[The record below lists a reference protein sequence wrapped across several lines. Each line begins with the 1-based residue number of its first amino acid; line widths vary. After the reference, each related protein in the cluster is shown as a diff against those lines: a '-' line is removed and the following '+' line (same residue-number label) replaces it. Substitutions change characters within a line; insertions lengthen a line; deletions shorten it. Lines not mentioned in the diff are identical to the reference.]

1 MMETKEQKN
10 ESRTKEKK
18 PLTEQQRQQRQK
30 MLVYPLMVLL
40 FAGCMWLIFA
50 PSSEDKEK
58 ERQGQGFNTDMP
70 MPEDSKI
77 IGDKA
82 KAYEQQDLENKRKE
96 RRGMVGDLSAFWNDS
111 DGDTPTDDADTSDD
125 YRLTRTETTD
135 GETADERQA
144 GIRTSAAA
152 YQRLN
157 TSLGT
162 FYEPPKEDTEKEE
175 LRERI
180 DELEAMLVAQD
191 SKPSTMEEQVAL
203 LEKSYELAA
212 KYQNDNNA
220 GQAAQPD
227 ETGGSVSTGEKS
239 MKAEPVSDVR
249 RTVVS
254 ALPQPM
260 TDSAFI
266 ADYSGERRETADER
280 QAGIRTS
287 AAAYQR
293 LNTSLGTFYEPPKED
308 TEKEELRERIDEL
321 EAMLV
326 AQDSKPSTMEEQVAL
341 LEKSYELAAKYQNDN
356 NAGQAAQP
364 DETGGSVSTG
374 EKSMK
379 AEPVSDVRRT
389 VVSALPQP
397 MTDSAFIAD
406 YSGERNYGFHTAIG
420 AEETT
425 GKNTIAACVQGDQT
439 LTDGQTVKLR
449 LLEPMRVSGRVIPR
463 NTLLVGA
470 ARLQGERLGIGI
482 TSLEHGGNIIP
493 VELEVYDSDGQAG
506 IFIPGSME
514 IDAAKEIGANMGS
527 SLGSSIN
534 ISTDAG
540 AQLASDLGR
549 GAIQGISQYIS
560 KRMRTVKVH
569 LKSGYRVLLYQEKE

>member
-1 MMETKEQKN
+1 METKEQKN
-10 ESRTKEKK
+10 ETRTKEKK
-18 PLTEQQRQQRQK
+18 PLTEQQRQQRKK

-40 FAGCMWLIFA
+40 FVGCMWLIFA

-58 ERQGQGFNTDMP
+58 AEQGQGFNTDMP
-70 MPEDSKI
+70 LPEDSKI

-82 KAYEQQDLENKRKE
+82 KAYEQQDLENKQKE
-96 RRGMVGDLSAFWNDS
+96 RRGMVGDLSAFWND
-111 DGDTPTDDADTSDD
+111 GGENENDTASDD
-125 YRLTRTETTD
+125 YRLTRTETPEK
-135 GETADERQA
+135 ETENETQA

-180 DELEAMLVAQD
+180 DELEAMLVAQEG
-191 SKPSTMEEQVAL
+191 KPSTMEEQVAL

-212 KYQNDNNA
+212 KYQSEGNNA
-220 GQAAQPD
+220 GQAAQPE
-227 ETGGSVSTGEKS
+227 ETGSPVSTGEKS

-254 ALPQPM
+254 AL
-260 TDSAFI
+260 S
-266 ADYSGERRETADER
+266 
-280 QAGIRTS
+280 
-287 AAAYQR
+287 
-293 LNTSLGTFYEPPKED
+293 
-308 TEKEELRERIDEL
+308 
-321 EAMLV
+321 
-326 AQDSKPSTMEEQVAL
+326 
-341 LEKSYELAAKYQNDN
+341 
-356 NAGQAAQP
+356 
-364 DETGGSVSTG
+364 
-374 EKSMK
+374 
-379 AEPVSDVRRT
+379 
-389 VVSALPQP
+389 QP

-420 AEETT
+420 TEDVT
-425 GKNTIAACVQGDQT
+425 GKNTIAASVQGDQT

-482 TSLEHGGNIIP
+482 TSLEHGGSIIP

-560 KRMRTVKVH
+560 KRMRTIKVH

>member
-1 MMETKEQKN
+1 
-10 ESRTKEKK
+10 
-18 PLTEQQRQQRQK
+18 
-30 MLVYPLMVLL
+30 
-40 FAGCMWLIFA
+40 
-50 PSSEDKEK
+50 
-58 ERQGQGFNTDMP
+58 
-70 MPEDSKI
+70 
-77 IGDKA
+77 
-82 KAYEQQDLENKRKE
+82 
-96 RRGMVGDLSAFWNDS
+96 
-111 DGDTPTDDADTSDD
+111 
-125 YRLTRTETTD
+125 
-135 GETADERQA
+135 
-144 GIRTSAAA
+144 
-152 YQRLN
+152 
-157 TSLGT
+157 
-162 FYEPPKEDTEKEE
+162 
-175 LRERI
+175 
-180 DELEAMLVAQD
+180 
-191 SKPSTMEEQVAL
+191 
-203 LEKSYELAA
+203 
-212 KYQNDNNA
+212 
-220 GQAAQPD
+220 
-227 ETGGSVSTGEKS
+227 
-239 MKAEPVSDVR
+239 
-249 RTVVS
+249 
-254 ALPQPM
+254 
-260 TDSAFI
+260 
-266 ADYSGERRETADER
+266 
-280 QAGIRTS
+280 
-287 AAAYQR
+287 
-293 LNTSLGTFYEPPKED
+293 
-308 TEKEELRERIDEL
+308 
-321 EAMLV
+321 MLV

-482 TSLEHGGNIIP
+482 TSLEPLGHSP
-493 VELEVYDSDGQAG
+493 PEELEVYDSDGQAG

-534 ISTDAG
+534 I
-540 AQLASDLGR
+540 
-549 GAIQGISQYIS
+549 
-560 KRMRTVKVH
+560 
-569 LKSGYRVLLYQEKE
+569 

>member
-1 MMETKEQKN
+1 MCMEKEQKEN
-10 ESRTKEKK
+10 ETKEKK
-18 PLTEQQRQQRQK
+18 PLTEQQRQQRRK
-30 MLVYPLMVLL
+30 MLVYPLMGLL
-40 FAGCMWLIFA
+40 FLGCMWLIFA
-50 PSSEDKEK
+50 PSSEDREK
-58 ERQGQGFNTDMP
+58 AKQGQGFNTDMP
-70 MPEDSKI
+70 LPEDSKI

-82 KAYEQQDLENKRKE
+82 KAYEQLQLENRQKE
-96 RRGMVGDLSAFWNDS
+96 RRGMVGDLSSFWH
-111 DGDTPTDDADTSDD
+111 DGAEKPDTAAASDD
-125 YRLTRTETTD
+125 YRLTQTEPS
-135 GETADERQA
+135 ENERADKQQA

-152 YQRLN
+152 YERLS

-162 FYEPPKEDTEKEE
+162 FYEPPKEDREKEE

-180 DELEAMLVAQD
+180 DELEAMLMAQEG
-191 SKPSTMEEQVAL
+191 KPSSMEEQVAL

-212 KYQNDNNA
+212 KYQNGKGNA
-220 GQAAQPD
+220 GQTEEMETSAKAD
-227 ETGGSVSTGEKS
+227 ERS
-239 MKAEPVSDVR
+239 MKAEPVSGVR
-249 RTVVS
+249 PAVVS

-266 ADYSGERRETADER
+266 ADYA
-280 QAGIRTS
+280 
-287 AAAYQR
+287 
-293 LNTSLGTFYEPPKED
+293 
-308 TEKEELRERIDEL
+308 
-321 EAMLV
+321 
-326 AQDSKPSTMEEQVAL
+326 
-341 LEKSYELAAKYQNDN
+341 
-356 NAGQAAQP
+356 
-364 DETGGSVSTG
+364 
-374 EKSMK
+374 
-379 AEPVSDVRRT
+379 
-389 VVSALPQP
+389 
-397 MTDSAFIAD
+397 
-406 YSGERNYGFHTAIG
+406 GERNYGFHTAIG
-420 AEETT
+420 TAEASE
-425 GKNTIAACVQGDQT
+425 KNTIAACVQGDQT

-482 TSLEHGGNIIP
+482 TSLEHGGSIIP

>member
-266 ADYSGERRETADER
+266 ADYSGER
-280 QAGIRTS
+280 
-287 AAAYQR
+287 
-293 LNTSLGTFYEPPKED
+293 
-308 TEKEELRERIDEL
+308 
-321 EAMLV
+321 
-326 AQDSKPSTMEEQVAL
+326 
-341 LEKSYELAAKYQNDN
+341 
-356 NAGQAAQP
+356 
-364 DETGGSVSTG
+364 
-374 EKSMK
+374 
-379 AEPVSDVRRT
+379 
-389 VVSALPQP
+389 
-397 MTDSAFIAD
+397 
-406 YSGERNYGFHTAIG
+406 NYGFHTAIG

-439 LTDGQTVKLR
+439 LTD
-449 LLEPMRVSGRVIPR
+449 
-463 NTLLVGA
+463 
-470 ARLQGERLGIGI
+470 
-482 TSLEHGGNIIP
+482 
-493 VELEVYDSDGQAG
+493 
-506 IFIPGSME
+506 
-514 IDAAKEIGANMGS
+514 EIGRAH
-527 SLGSSIN
+527 
-534 ISTDAG
+534 
-540 AQLASDLGR
+540 
-549 GAIQGISQYIS
+549 
-560 KRMRTVKVH
+560 V
-569 LKSGYRVLLYQEKE
+569 

>member
-10 ESRTKEKK
+10 ESITKEKK

-30 MLVYPLMVLL
+30 MLVYPLMVML
-40 FAGCMWLIFA
+40 FAGSMWLIFA

-135 GETADERQA
+135 G
-144 GIRTSAAA
+144 
-152 YQRLN
+152 
-157 TSLGT
+157 
-162 FYEPPKEDTEKEE
+162 
-175 LRERI
+175 
-180 DELEAMLVAQD
+180 
-191 SKPSTMEEQVAL
+191 
-203 LEKSYELAA
+203 
-212 KYQNDNNA
+212 
-220 GQAAQPD
+220 
-227 ETGGSVSTGEKS
+227 
-239 MKAEPVSDVR
+239 
-249 RTVVS
+249 
-254 ALPQPM
+254 
-260 TDSAFI
+260 
-266 ADYSGERRETADER
+266 ETADER

>member
-1 MMETKEQKN
+1 MEKEQKKN
-10 ESRTKEKK
+10 EQKEKK
-18 PLTEQQRQQRQK
+18 PLTEQQRQQRRK
-30 MLVYPLMVLL
+30 MLVYPLMGLL
-40 FAGCMWLIFA
+40 FLGCMWLIFA
-50 PSSEDKEK
+50 PSSEDREK
-58 ERQGQGFNTDMP
+58 ARQGQGFNTDMP
-70 MPEDSKI
+70 LPEDSKI

-82 KAYEQQDLENKRKE
+82 KAYEQLQLENRQKE
-96 RRGMVGDLSAFWNDS
+96 RRGMVGDLSAFWNEDNRDES
-111 DGDTPTDDADTSDD
+111 DTVSDD
-125 YRLTRTETTD
+125 YRLTQTEPS
-135 GETADERQA
+135 ENERADKQQA

-152 YQRLN
+152 YERLN

-162 FYEPPKEDTEKEE
+162 FYEPPKKDREKEE

-180 DELEAMLVAQD
+180 DELEAMLMAQE
-191 SKPSTMEEQVAL
+191 SKPSSMEEQVAL

-212 KYQNDNNA
+212 KYQNGKGNA
-220 GQAAQPD
+220 GQTAQPEGTETSAKAD
-227 ETGGSVSTGEKS
+227 ERN
-239 MKAEPVSDVR
+239 MKAEPVSGVR
-249 RTVVS
+249 PAVVS

-266 ADYSGERRETADER
+266 ADYA
-280 QAGIRTS
+280 
-287 AAAYQR
+287 
-293 LNTSLGTFYEPPKED
+293 
-308 TEKEELRERIDEL
+308 
-321 EAMLV
+321 
-326 AQDSKPSTMEEQVAL
+326 
-341 LEKSYELAAKYQNDN
+341 
-356 NAGQAAQP
+356 
-364 DETGGSVSTG
+364 
-374 EKSMK
+374 
-379 AEPVSDVRRT
+379 
-389 VVSALPQP
+389 
-397 MTDSAFIAD
+397 
-406 YSGERNYGFHTAIG
+406 GERNYGFHTAIG
-420 AEETT
+420 TAEASE
-425 GKNTIAACVQGDQT
+425 KNTIAACVQGDQT
-439 LTDGQTVKLR
+439 ITDGQTVKLR

-463 NTLLVGA
+463 NTPLVGA

-482 TSLEHGGNIIP
+482 TSLEHGGSIIP

>member
-1 MMETKEQKN
+1 MEKEQKKN
-10 ESRTKEKK
+10 ETKEKK
-18 PLTEQQRQQRQK
+18 PLTEQQRRQRQK

-40 FAGCMWLIFA
+40 FAGCLWLIFA

-58 ERQGQGFNTDMP
+58 ERHGQGFNTDMP
-70 MPEDSKI
+70 LPEDSKI

-96 RRGMVGDLSAFWNDS
+96 RRGMVGDLSAFWND
-111 DGDTPTDDADTSDD
+111 GKKDDSNTVSDD
-125 YRLTRTETTD
+125 YRLTQTETT
-135 GETADERQA
+135 
-144 GIRTSAAA
+144 
-152 YQRLN
+152 
-157 TSLGT
+157 
-162 FYEPPKEDTEKEE
+162 ED
-175 LRERI
+175 
-180 DELEAMLVAQD
+180 
-191 SKPSTMEEQVAL
+191 KP
-203 LEKSYELAA
+203 
-212 KYQNDNNA
+212 
-220 GQAAQPD
+220 GD
-227 ETGGSVSTGEKS
+227 ET
-239 MKAEPVSDVR
+239 
-249 RTVVS
+249 RTN
-254 ALPQPM
+254 
-260 TDSAFI
+260 
-266 ADYSGERRETADER
+266 
-280 QAGIRTS
+280 IRTS

-482 TSLEHGGNIIP
+482 TSLEHGGSIIP

-569 LKSGYRVLLYQEKE
+569 LKSGYKVLLYQEKE

>member
-162 FYEPPKEDTEKEE
+162 FYEPPKEDREKEE

-180 DELEAMLVAQD
+180 DELEAMLMAQEG
-191 SKPSTMEEQVAL
+191 KPSSMEEQVAL

-212 KYQNDNNA
+212 RYQNGKSNA
-220 GQAAQPD
+220 GQSARSEGTETSAKAD
-227 ETGGSVSTGEKS
+227 ERS
-239 MKAEPVSDVR
+239 MKAEPVSGVR
-249 RTVVS
+249 PAVVS

-266 ADYSGERRETADER
+266 ADYA
-280 QAGIRTS
+280 
-287 AAAYQR
+287 
-293 LNTSLGTFYEPPKED
+293 
-308 TEKEELRERIDEL
+308 
-321 EAMLV
+321 
-326 AQDSKPSTMEEQVAL
+326 
-341 LEKSYELAAKYQNDN
+341 
-356 NAGQAAQP
+356 
-364 DETGGSVSTG
+364 
-374 EKSMK
+374 
-379 AEPVSDVRRT
+379 
-389 VVSALPQP
+389 
-397 MTDSAFIAD
+397 
-406 YSGERNYGFHTAIG
+406 GERNYGFHTAIG
-420 AEETT
+420 TAEASE
-425 GKNTIAACVQGDQT
+425 KNTIAACVQGDQT
-439 LTDGQTVKLR
+439 ITDGQTVKLR

-560 KRMRTVKVH
+560 KRMRTIKVH

>member
-144 GIRTSAAA
+144 GIRTSASA

-180 DELEAMLVAQD
+180 DELEAMLV
-191 SKPSTMEEQVAL
+191 
-203 LEKSYELAA
+203 
-212 KYQNDNNA
+212 
-220 GQAAQPD
+220 G
-227 ETGGSVSTGEKS
+227 TGR
-239 MKAEPVSDVR
+239 PV
-249 RTVVS
+249 
-254 ALPQPM
+254 
-260 TDSAFI
+260 
-266 ADYSGERRETADER
+266 
-280 QAGIRTS
+280 
-287 AAAYQR
+287 
-293 LNTSLGTFYEPPKED
+293 
-308 TEKEELRERIDEL
+308 
-321 EAMLV
+321 
-326 AQDSKPSTMEEQVAL
+326 
-341 LEKSYELAAKYQNDN
+341 
-356 NAGQAAQP
+356 
-364 DETGGSVSTG
+364 
-374 EKSMK
+374 
-379 AEPVSDVRRT
+379 
-389 VVSALPQP
+389 
-397 MTDSAFIAD
+397 
-406 YSGERNYGFHTAIG
+406 
-420 AEETT
+420 
-425 GKNTIAACVQGDQT
+425 GK
-439 LTDGQTVKLR
+439 
-449 LLEPMRVSGRVIPR
+449 
-463 NTLLVGA
+463 
-470 ARLQGERLGIGI
+470 
-482 TSLEHGGNIIP
+482 
-493 VELEVYDSDGQAG
+493 
-506 IFIPGSME
+506 
-514 IDAAKEIGANMGS
+514 
-527 SLGSSIN
+527 
-534 ISTDAG
+534 
-540 AQLASDLGR
+540 
-549 GAIQGISQYIS
+549 
-560 KRMRTVKVH
+560 
-569 LKSGYRVLLYQEKE
+569 VL

>member
-1 MMETKEQKN
+1 MYMEKEQKKN
-10 ESRTKEKK
+10 ETKEKK
-18 PLTEQQRQQRQK
+18 PLTEQQRQQRRK
-30 MLVYPLMVLL
+30 MLDYPLMGLL
-40 FAGCMWLIFA
+40 FLGCLWLIFA
-50 PSSEDKEK
+50 PSSEDREK
-58 ERQGQGFNTDMP
+58 AKQGQGFNTDMP
-70 MPEDSKI
+70 LPEDSKI

-82 KAYEQQDLENKRKE
+82 KAYEQLQLENRQKE
-96 RRGMVGDLSAFWNDS
+96 RRGMVGDLSSFWH
-111 DGDTPTDDADTSDD
+111 DGAEKPDTAAASDD
-125 YRLTRTETTD
+125 YRLTQTEPS
-135 GETADERQA
+135 ENERADKQQA

-152 YQRLN
+152 YERLN

-162 FYEPPKEDTEKEE
+162 FYEPPKEDREKEE

-180 DELEAMLVAQD
+180 DELEAMLMAQEG
-191 SKPSTMEEQVAL
+191 KPSSMEEQVAL

-212 KYQNDNNA
+212 RYQNGKGNA
-220 GQAAQPD
+220 GQTEEM
-227 ETGGSVSTGEKS
+227 ETSAKADGKS
-239 MKAEPVSDVR
+239 MKAEPVSGVR
-249 RTVVS
+249 PAVVS

-266 ADYSGERRETADER
+266 ADYA
-280 QAGIRTS
+280 
-287 AAAYQR
+287 
-293 LNTSLGTFYEPPKED
+293 
-308 TEKEELRERIDEL
+308 
-321 EAMLV
+321 
-326 AQDSKPSTMEEQVAL
+326 
-341 LEKSYELAAKYQNDN
+341 
-356 NAGQAAQP
+356 
-364 DETGGSVSTG
+364 
-374 EKSMK
+374 
-379 AEPVSDVRRT
+379 
-389 VVSALPQP
+389 
-397 MTDSAFIAD
+397 
-406 YSGERNYGFHTAIG
+406 GERNYGFHTAIG
-420 AEETT
+420 TAEAPE
-425 GKNTIAACVQGDQT
+425 KNTIAACVQGDQT

-482 TSLEHGGNIIP
+482 TSLEHGGSIIP

-560 KRMRTVKVH
+560 KRMRTIKVH

>member
-1 MMETKEQKN
+1 METKEQKN
-10 ESRTKEKK
+10 ETRTKEKK
-18 PLTEQQRQQRQK
+18 PLTEQQRQQRKK

-40 FAGCMWLIFA
+40 FVGCMWLIFA

-58 ERQGQGFNTDMP
+58 AEQGQGFNTDMP
-70 MPEDSKI
+70 LPEDSKI

-82 KAYEQQDLENKRKE
+82 KAYEQQDLENKQKE
-96 RRGMVGDLSAFWNDS
+96 RRGMVGDLSAFWND
-111 DGDTPTDDADTSDD
+111 GGENENDTASDD
-125 YRLTRTETTD
+125 YRLTRTET
-135 GETADERQA
+135 
-144 GIRTSAAA
+144 
-152 YQRLN
+152 
-157 TSLGT
+157 
-162 FYEPPKEDTEKEE
+162 PEKETE
-175 LRERI
+175 
-180 DELEAMLVAQD
+180 
-191 SKPSTMEEQVAL
+191 
-203 LEKSYELAA
+203 
-212 KYQNDNNA
+212 N
-220 GQAAQPD
+220 
-227 ETGGSVSTGEKS
+227 ET
-239 MKAEPVSDVR
+239 
-249 RTVVS
+249 
-254 ALPQPM
+254 
-260 TDSAFI
+260 
-266 ADYSGERRETADER
+266 

-482 TSLEHGGNIIP
+482 TSLEHGGSIIP

-569 LKSGYRVLLYQEKE
+569 LKSGYKVLLYQEKE

>member
-1 MMETKEQKN
+1 MYMEKEQKKN
-10 ESRTKEKK
+10 ETKEKK
-18 PLTEQQRQQRQK
+18 PLTEQQRRQRQK

-40 FAGCMWLIFA
+40 FAGCLWLIFA

-58 ERQGQGFNTDMP
+58 ERQGRGFNTDMP
-70 MPEDSKI
+70 LPEDSKI

-96 RRGMVGDLSAFWNDS
+96 RRGMVGDLSAFWNDGGENGS
-111 DGDTPTDDADTSDD
+111 DTASDD
-125 YRLTRTETTD
+125 YRLTRAETPED
-135 GETADERQA
+135 KPGDETRAN
-144 GIRTSAAA
+144 IRTSAAA

-162 FYEPPKEDTEKEE
+162 FYEPPKEDREKEE

-180 DELEAMLVAQD
+180 DELEAMLMAQEG
-191 SKPSTMEEQVAL
+191 KPSSMEEQVAL

-212 KYQNDNNA
+212 RYQNGKGNA
-220 GQAAQPD
+220 GQTAQPEGTETSAKAD
-227 ETGGSVSTGEKS
+227 ERS
-239 MKAEPVSDVR
+239 MKAEPVSGVR
-249 RTVVS
+249 PAVVS

-266 ADYSGERRETADER
+266 ADYA
-280 QAGIRTS
+280 
-287 AAAYQR
+287 
-293 LNTSLGTFYEPPKED
+293 
-308 TEKEELRERIDEL
+308 
-321 EAMLV
+321 
-326 AQDSKPSTMEEQVAL
+326 
-341 LEKSYELAAKYQNDN
+341 
-356 NAGQAAQP
+356 
-364 DETGGSVSTG
+364 
-374 EKSMK
+374 
-379 AEPVSDVRRT
+379 
-389 VVSALPQP
+389 
-397 MTDSAFIAD
+397 
-406 YSGERNYGFHTAIG
+406 GERNYGFHTAIG
-420 AEETT
+420 TAEASE
-425 GKNTIAACVQGDQT
+425 KNTIAACVQGDQT
-439 LTDGQTVKLR
+439 ITDGQTVKLR

-482 TSLEHGGNIIP
+482 TSLEHGGSIIP

-560 KRMRTVKVH
+560 KRMRTIKVH

>member
-1 MMETKEQKN
+1 METKEQKN
-10 ESRTKEKK
+10 ETRTKEKK
-18 PLTEQQRQQRQK
+18 PLTEQQRQQRKK

-40 FAGCMWLIFA
+40 FVGCMWLIFA

-58 ERQGQGFNTDMP
+58 AEQGQGFNTDMP
-70 MPEDSKI
+70 LPEDSKI

-82 KAYEQQDLENKRKE
+82 KAYEQQDLENKQKE
-96 RRGMVGDLSAFWNDS
+96 RRGMVGDLSAFWND
-111 DGDTPTDDADTSDD
+111 GGENENDTASDD
-125 YRLTRTETTD
+125 YRLTRTET
-135 GETADERQA
+135 
-144 GIRTSAAA
+144 
-152 YQRLN
+152 
-157 TSLGT
+157 
-162 FYEPPKEDTEKEE
+162 PEKETE
-175 LRERI
+175 
-180 DELEAMLVAQD
+180 
-191 SKPSTMEEQVAL
+191 
-203 LEKSYELAA
+203 
-212 KYQNDNNA
+212 N
-220 GQAAQPD
+220 
-227 ETGGSVSTGEKS
+227 ET
-239 MKAEPVSDVR
+239 
-249 RTVVS
+249 
-254 ALPQPM
+254 
-260 TDSAFI
+260 
-266 ADYSGERRETADER
+266 

-493 VELEVYDSDGQAG
+493 AELEVYDSDGQAG

-560 KRMRTVKVH
+560 KRMRTIKVH